1 MANTTSSR
9 RRHKQ
14 RASSSKRN
22 GIAPWRRQ
30 PYKGTMRL
38 AFEAALKKAG
48 YDASAL
54 EAAPPEQVMPTWT
67 GPRDGVRA

>member
-9 RRHKQ
+9 HKQ
-14 RASSSKRN
+14 RRRANTSKRN

-38 AFEAALKKAG
+38 AFEAALTEAG

-54 EAAPPEQVMPTWT
+54 VAAPPEQVMATWA
-67 GPRDGVRA
+67 GPRDR